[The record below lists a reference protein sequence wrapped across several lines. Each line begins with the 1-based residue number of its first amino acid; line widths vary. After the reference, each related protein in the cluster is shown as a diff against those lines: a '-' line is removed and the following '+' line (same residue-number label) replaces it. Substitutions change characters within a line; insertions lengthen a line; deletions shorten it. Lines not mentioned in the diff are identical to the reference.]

1 MVCHGNRAQFTDS
14 SCDLCV
20 NAATTKFM
28 LLFHAGFSL
37 FAAILLEPIVRGKP
51 PYFTVLVT
59 SGGDASSGL
68 TISTLVVF
76 YTLGF
81 LCAGPP
87 AALRN
92 QLVFAA
98 ILSVFQVV
106 PDLFL
111 ASVLGALHF
120 PDDGCPLL
128 FGHVSAYM
136 AGMWTIPILAVLWI
150 SDAAPKKVGQRGG
163 LRLPTSTEM
172 IMAALTALLVFGLAE
187 EVTFPLGLWHATDKV
202 QHKLNHVALLLLLLP
217 PRVSSEGCN
226 MVTSAAASVLSAV
239 RCVDFRPVPLPQ
251 LLLLL
256 LLSPPPPPLHTPLS
270 LPRLL
275 TAHHSCMRL

>member
-1 MVCHGNRAQFTDS
+1 
-14 SCDLCV
+14 
-20 NAATTKFM
+20 M

-187 EVTFPLGLWHATDKV
+187 EVTFPLGLWHARDKV
-202 QHKLNHVALLLLLLP
+202 QHKLNHVALYVLAPEALLGSASLVAH
-217 PRVSSEGCN
+217 RVTRDAALFGKA
-226 MVTSAAASVLSAV
+226 VAAAMVSLLYTGALAV
-239 RCVDFRPVPLPQ
+239 SYMFFEIL
-251 LLLLL
+251 
-256 LLSPPPPPLHTPLS
+256 
-270 LPRLL
+270 
-275 TAHHSCMRL
+275 